1 MSIHLLYGVAVM
13 AMCMCMAGRPVRVAV
28 ERQMR

>member
-1 MSIHLLYGVAVM
+1 MPNAVIFGIALM
-13 AMCMCMAGRPVRVAV
+13 AMCMCVAGGPVRVAV